1 MKINSTLINDEE
13 FKWVKNSILNA
24 DSIDGEGSF
33 RVSLV
38 EYINDTADN
47 DDDKYFYDMLPFVR
61 FLTPG
66 SDAIAYTDESKR
78 IFLNAP
84 CQHIGKNFKQWDFTF
99 DHECLHQLWDT
110 FGVKDKIIANG
121 YEYNH
126 MVLNI
131 ASDCV
136 INDYLSHYRRKEQ
149 APNTI
154 TPRYLSE
161 QFGVEY
167 DRNIDTQY
175 TLYLK
180 LIEKK
185 DNIEKD
191 PVCQQVEGKIKPK
204 EVRKK
209 KGPTPPPPPP
219 PKGKHSKDFIK
230 GWTDAIKDVVG
241 KKVDPTDP
249 NLKPK
254 NTGNEEYDAGYNA
267 AINNMKK
274 GIEDGI
280 DINTGGGG
288 GKKGPQSDLPQIP
301 WDIDD
306 KSDNN
311 DGSGGTGKDDSDNK
325 DSSSKKS
332 AADSAKKSASDA
344 QNAADAAKEAADA
357 AQKAADAAK
366 EAGDEN
372 ADDMQD
378 AADKAA
384 EAADKAQRAADKAS
398 DAAEE
403 AAGAGDDTEEAND
416 AAKRADKAAKEAADA
431 AKEAADA
438 AKEAGDLGEES
449 DDSDT
454 HDAAKKAQN
463 AAKKA
468 QNASDKA
475 NGDESGD
482 DNNNSDSND
491 QNDSDSST
499 QKPGTGHIAPVEST
513 KDLEKL
519 KKDAADVI
527 NEYKN
532 KIAGD
537 LGEFLAKCKSSV
549 KLEKDG
555 LAAHV
560 TKGVKG
566 WNVELDNRINKFVKQ
581 KVFQKKRQWQSTYS
595 RIRRGTGYVKI
606 GEPLQPGRRVKD
618 DTMIINVAFYID
630 RSGSMSGS
638 LDTVFNASYE
648 ICEALKKK
656 YRKEKVVEDVIFK
669 ILAFDDRISEV
680 KYGNKTTPGGGT
692 MSMSQ
697 LMKSIKQYSNNYL
710 INVVITDGYFEINDS
725 EVKKFINDVNGIVVY
740 IVNRDFPEMEKLAN
754 QLKTK
759 LFFIRADG
767 NFKIK

>member
-1 MKINSTLINDEE
+1 MKINSTLVNDEE

-24 DSIDGEGSF
+24 DNIDGEGTF
-33 RVSLV
+33 RVRLI

-66 SDAIAYTDESKR
+66 NEAIAYTDESKR

-84 CQHIGKNFKQWDFTF
+84 CQQIGKNFKQWDFTF

-154 TPRYLSE
+154 TPRYISE

-185 DNIEKD
+185 KDIEKD

-219 PKGKHSKDFIK
+219 PQGKHSKDFIK

-254 NTGNEEYDAGYNA
+254 NTGNKEYDDGYNA
-267 AINNMKK
+267 AIGNMKK

-280 DINTGGGG
+280 DINTGGDS
-288 GKKGPQSDLPQIP
+288 GKKGPQSDLPRIP

-306 KSDNN
+306 KSDNS
-311 DGSGGTGKDDSDNK
+311 DGNGGAGKDDSDNK
-325 DSSSKKS
+325 DSSSNKS
-332 AADSAKKSASDA
+332 ASDSAKDSASDA

-357 AQKAADAAK
+357 AKKAADAAK

-384 EAADKAQRAADKAS
+384 EAAEKAQRAADKAS

-403 AAGAGDDTEEAND
+403 ASEAGDDTEEADD

-438 AKEAGDLGEES
+438 AKDAGDLGEES
-449 DDSDT
+449 DDGDT
-454 HDAAKKAQN
+454 QDAAKKAQD

-475 NGDESGD
+475 NDNESGD
-482 DNNNSDSND
+482 DNNDSNS
-491 QNDSDSST
+491 NDSDSSS
-499 QKPGTGHIAPVEST
+499 QKPGTGHIAPVESK

-519 KKDAADVI
+519 KRDAADVI

-555 LAAHV
+555 LAAQV

-566 WNVELDNRINKFVKQ
+566 WNVELDQRINKFVKQ
-581 KVFQKKRQWQSTYS
+581 KVFQKKRQYQQTYS
-595 RIRRGTGYVKI
+595 RVKRGTGYVKM

-630 RSGSMSGS
+630 RSGSMSSS

-656 YRKEKVVEDVIFK
+656 YRKEKVVEDIMFK

-697 LMKSIKQYSNNYL
+697 LMKSIKQYSNDYL

>member
-24 DSIDGEGSF
+24 DNIDGEGSF
-33 RVSLV
+33 RVRLI

-66 SDAIAYTDESKR
+66 SEGIAYTDESKR

-154 TPRYLSE
+154 TPRYISE

-167 DRNIDTQY
+167 DRKIDTQY

-185 DNIEKD
+185 DKVEKD

-209 KGPTPPPPPP
+209 KGPTPPPPRPP
-219 PKGKHSKDFIK
+219 QGKHSKDFIK

-254 NTGNEEYDAGYNA
+254 NTGNKEYDDGYNA
-267 AINNMKK
+267 AIGNMKK

-280 DINTGGGG
+280 DINTGGGS
-288 GKKGPQSDLPQIP
+288 GKKGPQSDLPRIP

-306 KSDNN
+306 KSDND
-311 DGSGGTGKDDSDNK
+311 DGSGGSGKGDSDNK
-325 DSSSKKS
+325 DNSSKKS
-332 AADSAKKSASDA
+332 AADSAKDSASDA
-344 QNAADAAKEAADA
+344 QNAADAAQKAADA

-384 EAADKAQRAADKAS
+384 EAAEKAQRAADKAA

-403 AAGAGDDTEEAND
+403 AAEAGDDTEEAND

-454 HDAAKKAQN
+454 HDAAKKAQD

-482 DNNNSDSND
+482 DNNDSNS
-491 QNDSDSST
+491 NDSDSST
-499 QKPGTGHIAPVEST
+499 QKPGKGHIAPVESK

-519 KKDAADVI
+519 KRDAADVI

-532 KIAGD
+532 KLAGD

-555 LAAHV
+555 LAAQV

-566 WNVELDNRINKFVKQ
+566 WNVELDHRINKFVKQ
-581 KVFQKKRQWQSTYS
+581 KIFQKKRQWQSTYS
-595 RIRRGTGYVKI
+595 RIRRGTGYVKM
-606 GEPLQPGRRVKD
+606 GEPLQPGRMIKN

-630 RSGSMSGS
+630 RSGSMSSS
-638 LDTVFNASYE
+638 LDTVFDASYE

-656 YRKEKVVEDVIFK
+656 YRKEKVVEDIMFK

-697 LMKSIKQYSNNYL
+697 LMKSIKQYSNDYL

-725 EVKKFINDVNGIVVY
+725 EVKKFINGVNGIVVY

-754 QLKTK
+754 QIDK
-759 LFFIRADG
+759 LFFIKADSE
-767 NFKIK
+767 FKID

>member
-24 DSIDGEGSF
+24 DNIDGEGSF
-33 RVSLV
+33 RVRLI

-66 SDAIAYTDESKR
+66 SEGIAYTDESKR

-154 TPRYLSE
+154 TPRYISE

-167 DRNIDTQY
+167 DRKIDTQY

-185 DNIEKD
+185 DKVEKD

-209 KGPTPPPPPP
+209 KGPTPPPPRPP
-219 PKGKHSKDFIK
+219 QGKHSKDFIK

-254 NTGNEEYDAGYNA
+254 NTGNKEYDDGYNA
-267 AINNMKK
+267 AIGNMKK

-280 DINTGGGG
+280 DINTGGGS
-288 GKKGPQSDLPQIP
+288 GKKGPQSDLPRIP

-306 KSDNN
+306 KSDND
-311 DGSGGTGKDDSDNK
+311 DGSGGSGKGDSDNK
-325 DSSSKKS
+325 DNSSKKS
-332 AADSAKKSASDA
+332 AADSAKDSASDA
-344 QNAADAAKEAADA
+344 QNAADAAQKAADA

-384 EAADKAQRAADKAS
+384 EAAEKAQRAADKAA

-403 AAGAGDDTEEAND
+403 AAEAGDDTEEAND

-454 HDAAKKAQN
+454 HDAAKKAQE

-468 QNASDKA
+468 QKASDKA

-482 DNNNSDSND
+482 DNNDSNS
-491 QNDSDSST
+491 NDSDSST
-499 QKPGTGHIAPVEST
+499 QKPGKGHIAPVESK

-519 KKDAADVI
+519 KRDAADVI

-532 KIAGD
+532 KLAGD

-555 LAAHV
+555 LAAQV

-566 WNVELDNRINKFVKQ
+566 WNVELDHRINKFVKQ
-581 KVFQKKRQWQSTYS
+581 KIFQKKRQWQSTYS
-595 RIRRGTGYVKI
+595 RIRRGTGYVKM
-606 GEPLQPGRRVKD
+606 GEPLQPGRMIKN

-630 RSGSMSGS
+630 RSGSMSSS
-638 LDTVFNASYE
+638 LDTVFDASYE

-656 YRKEKVVEDVIFK
+656 YRKEKVVEDIMFK

-697 LMKSIKQYSNNYL
+697 LMKSIKQYSNDYL

-725 EVKKFINDVNGIVVY
+725 EVKKFINGVNGIVVY
-740 IVNRDFPEMEKLAN
+740 IVNRDFPEMEKLAD

>member
-24 DSIDGEGSF
+24 DNIDGEGSF
-33 RVSLV
+33 RVRLI

-66 SDAIAYTDESKR
+66 SEGIAYTDESKR

-154 TPRYLSE
+154 TPRYISE

-167 DRNIDTQY
+167 DRKIDTQY

-185 DNIEKD
+185 DKVEKD

-209 KGPTPPPPPP
+209 KGPTPPPPRPP
-219 PKGKHSKDFIK
+219 QGKHSKDFIK

-254 NTGNEEYDAGYNA
+254 NTGNKEYDDGYNA
-267 AINNMKK
+267 AIGNMKK

-280 DINTGGGG
+280 DINTGGGS
-288 GKKGPQSDLPQIP
+288 GKKGPQSDLPRIP

-306 KSDNN
+306 KSDND
-311 DGSGGTGKDDSDNK
+311 DGSGGSGKGDSDNK
-325 DSSSKKS
+325 DNSSKKS
-332 AADSAKKSASDA
+332 AADSAKDSASDA
-344 QNAADAAKEAADA
+344 QNAADAAQKAADA

-384 EAADKAQRAADKAS
+384 EAAEKAQRAADKAA

-403 AAGAGDDTEEAND
+403 AAEAGDDTEEAND

-454 HDAAKKAQN
+454 HDAAKKAQD

-482 DNNNSDSND
+482 DNNDSNS
-491 QNDSDSST
+491 NDSDSST
-499 QKPGTGHIAPVEST
+499 QKPGKGHIAPVESK

-519 KKDAADVI
+519 KRDAADVI

-532 KIAGD
+532 KLAGD

-555 LAAHV
+555 LAAQV

-566 WNVELDNRINKFVKQ
+566 WNVELDHRINKFVKQ
-581 KVFQKKRQWQSTYS
+581 KIFQKKRQWQSTYS
-595 RIRRGTGYVKI
+595 RIRRGTGYVKM
-606 GEPLQPGRRVKD
+606 GEPLQPGRMIKN

-630 RSGSMSGS
+630 RSGSMSSS
-638 LDTVFNASYE
+638 LDTVFDASYE

-656 YRKEKVVEDVIFK
+656 YRKEKVVEDIMFK

-697 LMKSIKQYSNNYL
+697 LMKSIKQYSNDYL

-725 EVKKFINDVNGIVVY
+725 EVKKFINGVNGIVVY
-740 IVNRDFPEMEKLAN
+740 IVNRDFPEMEKLAD

>member
-1 MKINSTLINDEE
+1 MKINSTLVNDEE

-24 DSIDGEGSF
+24 DNIDGEGTF
-33 RVSLV
+33 RVRLI

-66 SDAIAYTDESKR
+66 NEAIAYTDESKR

-84 CQHIGKNFKQWDFTF
+84 CKQIGKNFKQWDFTF

-154 TPRYLSE
+154 TPRYISE

-185 DNIEKD
+185 KDIEKD
-191 PVCQQVEGKIKPK
+191 PVCQKVEGKIKPK

-219 PKGKHSKDFIK
+219 PQGKHSKDFIK

-254 NTGNEEYDAGYNA
+254 NTGNKEYDDGYNA
-267 AINNMKK
+267 AIGNMKK

-280 DINTGGGG
+280 DINTGGG

-301 WDIDD
+301 WDIDAE
-306 KSDNN
+306 SNN
-311 DGSGGTGKDDSDNK
+311 DDGSGGSGKDDSDNK
-325 DSSSKKS
+325 DNSSKKS
-332 AADSAKKSASDA
+332 AADSAKDSASDA

-438 AKEAGDLGEES
+438 AKDAGDLGEES

-454 HDAAKKAQN
+454 QDAAKKAQD

-482 DNNNSDSND
+482 DNNDSNS
-491 QNDSDSST
+491 NDSDSSS
-499 QKPGTGHIAPVEST
+499 QKPGTGHIAPVESK

-519 KKDAADVI
+519 KRDAADVI

-555 LAAHV
+555 LAAQV

-566 WNVELDNRINKFVKQ
+566 WNVELDHRINKFVKQ

-595 RIRRGTGYVKI
+595 RVKRGTGYVKM
-606 GEPLQPGRRVKD
+606 GEPLQPGRRIKD

-630 RSGSMSGS
+630 RSGSMSSS

-656 YRKEKVVEDVIFK
+656 YRKEKVVEDIMFK

-697 LMKSIKQYSNNYL
+697 LMKSIKQYSNDYL

-740 IVNRDFPEMEKLAN
+740 IVNRDFPEMEKLAD